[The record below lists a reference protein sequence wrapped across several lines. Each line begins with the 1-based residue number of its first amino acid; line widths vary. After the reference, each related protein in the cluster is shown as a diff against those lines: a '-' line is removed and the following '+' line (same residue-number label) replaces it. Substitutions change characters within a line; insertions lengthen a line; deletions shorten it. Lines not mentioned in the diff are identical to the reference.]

1 MLKVRTLELK
11 NRQFKIVAN
20 TVDMDSKTVTVT
32 PYVVDLLK
40 MVEVGQTRKVTLE
53 QPYTDAPEKGD
64 VVIEPLIDEAIE
76 DVRSYC
82 NKL

>member
-11 NRQFKIVAN
+11 NRQFKIVVN
-20 TVDMDSKTVTVT
+20 SVDMTDKTVTVT
-32 PYVVDLLK
+32 PYVVDILK

-53 QPYTDAPEKGD
+53 ETYQSAPEKWD
-64 VVIEPLIDEAIE
+64 AVLEPLIEEAIE
-76 DVRSYC
+76 DVRNYC

>member
-11 NRQFKIVAN
+11 NRQFKIVVN
-20 TVDMDSKTVTVT
+20 SVDMTDKTVTVT

-53 QPYTDAPEKGD
+53 ETYQSAPEKWD
-64 VVIEPLIDEAIE
+64 AVLEPLIEEAIE
-76 DVRSYC
+76 DVRNYC
-82 NKL
+82 NTL

>member
-11 NRQFKIVAN
+11 NRQFKIVVN
-20 TVDMDSKTVTVT
+20 SVDMTDKTVTVT
-32 PYVVDLLK
+32 PYVVDILR

-53 QPYTDAPEKGD
+53 ETYQSAPEKWD
-64 VVIEPLIDEAIE
+64 AVLEPLIEEAIE
-76 DVRSYC
+76 DVRNYC

>member
-11 NRQFKIVAN
+11 NRQFKIVVN
-20 TVDMDSKTVTVT
+20 SVDMTDKTVTVT

-53 QPYTDAPEKGD
+53 ETYQSAPEKWD
-64 VVIEPLIDEAIE
+64 AVLEPLIEEAIE
-76 DVRSYC
+76 DVRNYC

>member
-11 NRQFKIVAN
+11 NRQFKIVVN
-20 TVDMDSKTVTVT
+20 TVDMTDKTVTVT
-32 PYVVDLLK
+32 PYVVDILK

-53 QPYTDAPEKGD
+53 ETYQSAPEKWD
-64 VVIEPLIDEAIE
+64 AVLEPLIEEAIE
-76 DVRSYC
+76 DVRNYC

>member
-11 NRQFKIVAN
+11 NRQFKIVVN
-20 TVDMDSKTVTVT
+20 SVDMTDKTVTVT
-32 PYVVDLLK
+32 PYVVDILR

-53 QPYTDAPEKGD
+53 ETYQSAPEKWD
-64 VVIEPLIDEAIE
+64 VVLEPLIEEAIE
-76 DVRSYC
+76 DVRNYC